1 MQKDLREV
9 AAQVRRDIIKE
20 VYWAQ
25 SGHPGG
31 SLSCADILTAL
42 YFGVMNIDPK
52 DPKAPGRDRLI
63 MSKGH
68 PTPALYAVMAER
80 GYFPVEELRTFRAI
94 DSRLQGHPNMDTL
107 PGVDMSTGSLGQG
120 ISAAVGMALA
130 GKLDKA
136 SYRVYAVLGDGELQ
150 EGLVW
155 EAAMA
160 AGHYQL
166 DNLCAIV
173 DNNGL
178 QIDGPNDKVMKVKP
192 IDDKFRAFGWNVVY
206 CDGHDIDDL
215 LRAFAEAKAFCGKP
229 TVIIAATVKGK
240 GVSFMENQPGW
251 HGKATNKEQAE
262 KALKELGGEL

>member
-1 MQKDLREV
+1 MQKDLKEV
-9 AAQVRRDIIKE
+9 AAQVRRDIIRE
-20 VYWAQ
+20 VFCAQ

-42 YFGVMNIDPK
+42 YFGVMNIDPE
-52 DPKAPGRDRLI
+52 DPKAPGRDRLV

-68 PTPALYAVMAER
+68 ATPALYAVMAER
-80 GYFPVEELRTFRAI
+80 GYFPVEELDSFRKI
-94 DSRLQGHPNMDTL
+94 GSRLQGHPDMETL

-130 GKLDKA
+130 AKLDDA
-136 SYRVYAVLGDGELQ
+136 PYRVYAVLGDGELE

-160 AGHYQL
+160 AGHYKL
-166 DNLCAIV
+166 DHLCAVV

-178 QIDGPNDKVMKVKP
+178 QIDGPNEEVMNVEP
-192 IDDKFRAFGWNVVY
+192 IDEKFKAFGWNVLR
-206 CDGHDIDDL
+206 CSGHDIDQL
-215 LRAFAEAKAFCGKP
+215 LRAFAEAKECEGRP

-240 GVSFMENQPGW
+240 GVSFMENNAGW
-251 HGKATNKEQAE
+251 HGKAPNKEQAE
-262 KALKELGGEL
+262 AAEKELGGEQ